1 MIEIVG
7 EEGYDAVTVRRLAK
21 LAGVSTRTFY
31 EHFEGKEECFLRT
44 YELVVQ
50 RTAARV
56 VSAQAGEPDWRERLE
71 LALEAFAGEIANRPR
86 AARLALFEVFAAG
99 PAALDAMERTK
110 GLFGGMIGDSF
121 ARAPSAVEVPPPLIR
136 AIVAGANFVARERM
150 TSASQSQVPEIAR
163 ELIEWMLSFDVEC
176 VADFG
181 HPDRNFAGPAKSVE
195 SNLDIARR
203 SPVDGGQEDRA
214 MIMAAVVKLA
224 AADGYWRLSVPR
236 ILAAAGLRKRSF
248 TAHFDGV
255 EDCFLAALEQW
266 TTCALE
272 RAAANAVPGSS
283 WADGVHRTIQGLCAQ
298 IAADPTMAKL
308 IIVEPRE
315 AGPNGVTRQG
325 QMLSKLAAELL
336 HEIPSDVGSTSVVS
350 AEASVG
356 AIWSFLFH
364 YVASERAQQLPG
376 LAPTL
381 SFLALA
387 PIIGGQAAAD
397 SIHHA
402 SRDTTRPIPLSA

>member
-1 MIEIVG
+1 MIEIAG

-44 YELVVQ
+44 YELVVE

-56 VSAQAGEPDWRERLE
+56 VSAQAGEPDWRERIE
-71 LALEAFAGEIANRPR
+71 LAFEAFAGEIANKPR
-86 AARLALFEVFAAG
+86 AARLALVEVFAAG
-99 PAALDAMERTK
+99 PAALDAMDRAEE
-110 GLFGGMIGDSF
+110 LFEGMIGDSF
-121 ARAPSAVEVPPPLIR
+121 ARAPSAVEVPPPLVR
-136 AIVAGANFVARERM
+136 AIVAGATFVARKRM
-150 TSASQSQVPEIAR
+150 TSAGQSQAPELAR
-163 ELIEWMLSFDVEC
+163 ELLEWMLSFDVEC
-176 VADFG
+176 VAEFG
-181 HPDRNFAGPAKSVE
+181 HPDRHFAGATKSVE

-203 SPVDGGQEDRA
+203 SPADGGQEDRA

-224 AADGYWRLSVPR
+224 AADGYWQLSIPR

-248 TAHFDGV
+248 TTHFDGV

-272 RAAANAVPGSS
+272 RAVASTEPGSS
-283 WADGVHRTIQGLCAQ
+283 WADGVHRAIQGLCAQ
-298 IAADPTMAKL
+298 IAADPSMAKL
-308 IIVEPRE
+308 IIVEPRA
-315 AGPNGVTRQG
+315 AGPNGITRQG
-325 QMLSKLAAELL
+325 EVLSKLAAELL
-336 HEIPSDVGSTSVVS
+336 HEIPRDVGSTSAIG

-364 YVASERAQQLPG
+364 YVAADRAQQLPC

-397 SIHHA
+397 SIHRA
-402 SRDTTRPIPLSA
+402 GSDATRPAVLST